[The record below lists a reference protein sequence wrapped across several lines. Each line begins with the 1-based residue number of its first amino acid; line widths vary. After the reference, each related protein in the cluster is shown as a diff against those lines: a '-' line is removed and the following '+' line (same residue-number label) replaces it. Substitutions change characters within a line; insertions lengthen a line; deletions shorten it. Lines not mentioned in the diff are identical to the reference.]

1 MKQGSRG
8 EAEFD
13 LDLVRK
19 AQAIEWLL
27 LDVDG
32 VLTDGHLFFSLF
44 LFRKRQNQGEGA
56 ARTVGVVL
64 TD

>member
-1 MKQGSRG
+1 MAGHNRDCPGLSLVSRYFCRCRHKG
-8 EAEFD
+8 
-13 LDLVRK
+13 LS
-19 AQAIEWLL
+19 
-27 LDVDG
+27 
-32 VLTDGHLFFSLF
+32 VLFSFFFLGLFFSLF